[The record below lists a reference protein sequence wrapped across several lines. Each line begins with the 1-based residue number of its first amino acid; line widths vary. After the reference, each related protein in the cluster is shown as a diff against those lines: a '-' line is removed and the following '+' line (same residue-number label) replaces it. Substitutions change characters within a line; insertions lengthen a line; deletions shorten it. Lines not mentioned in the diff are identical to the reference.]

1 MPLEK
6 SGTIGKL
13 NVAMYICLRTTHWTL
28 LLTLKGNLWALLNRH
43 EAAAQG
49 QPAIQAADRLPRRV
63 PVKYNSGLNR
73 ATPFMIVDIPT
84 AKAAAYHLIEAHLKG
99 GPLRQLLERYKKN
112 DENPL
117 NWFLKCDDIYF
128 GGTDLSRIEVP
139 PEEQAFKDSMYHPT
153 MEGIATFYARDL
165 LLKDEYVAAIRN
177 NEGPL
182 PVAQQW
188 PVSEPGGRYIGG

>member
-1 MPLEK
+1 MANANSHFDPKVLGFLHDTSSVTPHRDSGNARALEK
-6 SGTIGKL
+6 SGAIGKL
-13 NVAMYICLRTTHWTL
+13 NVAMYICLRTTLWT

-99 GPLRQLLERYKKN
+99 GPLRQLIERYKKN
-112 DENPL
+112 DENCSL
-117 NWFLKCDDIYF
+117 VGL
-128 GGTDLSRIEVP
+128 GGS
-139 PEEQAFKDSMYHPT
+139 
-153 MEGIATFYARDL
+153 
-165 LLKDEYVAAIRN
+165 
-177 NEGPL
+177 
-182 PVAQQW
+182 
-188 PVSEPGGRYIGG
+188 